1 MRLFWQLMV
10 QELKL
15 QTEDTL
21 QRDAKYLARK
31 LKDRQARI
39 LYGKFSNMLHRV
51 RVYRNIQRNNT
62 KDMQEIPAK
71 TDRLY
76 HCTIS

>member
-1 MRLFWQLMV
+1 MV

-39 LYGKFSNMLHRV
+39 LYGKFSDVLCRV
-51 RVYRNIQRNNT
+51 KVYRNIQRNNA

>member
-1 MRLFWQLMV
+1 MAIDGAGIKVANRGA
-10 QELKL
+10 
-15 QTEDTL
+15 L

-39 LYGKFSNMLHRV
+39 LYGKFSNVLHRV
-51 RVYRNIQRNNT
+51 RVYRNIQRNNA
-62 KDMQEIPAK
+62 KGMQEIPAK

-76 HCTIS
+76 YCTIS